1 MTEEEFN
8 QTVTENFAKLVRTA
22 EAVLGCHDSA
32 KDSVQQAVIRVWKNI
47 ATFDPKKGAF
57 VTLLHVAVKRQAIS
71 HQISRKRRIAG
82 MEFLWA
88 ETIVPERPMKDDP
101 RMDRLMEAL
110 GELPEKKQALLR
122 KHFFEGKTVAEIAD
136 EMGLSRAAT
145 GARIKTLKGALKRQY
160 RKKIRT

>member
-8 QTVTENFAKLVRTA
+8 QAITDNFAKLVRTA
-22 EAVLGCHDSA
+22 EAVLGCRDSA

-71 HQISRKRRIAG
+71 HQISRKRRLTA
-82 MEFLWA
+82 MERFWVD
-88 ETIVPERPMKDDP
+88 IIPERPRKDDP

-122 KHFFEGKTVAEIAD
+122 EHFFEGKSVAVMAK

-145 GARIKTLKGALKRQY
+145 GARLQTVKGALLQGFKSSFL
-160 RKKIRT
+160 